1 MEHQV
6 LMEVLD
12 ILLVEDLVVDTMP
25 LVLLQRLVVEAEV
38 ALKAAMVLQRALLTL
53 VLEVVVVHQIM
64 ALDLLEDL
72 VSALFV
78 MLFNK

>member
-25 LVLLQRLVVEAEV
+25 MVLQQRLVVEAEV
-38 ALKAAMVLQRALLTL
+38 VLKVAMVLQRALLTL
-53 VLEVVVVHQIM
+53 VLEVVVVHRIT
-64 ALDLLEDL
+64 ALDLPEDL

>member
-1 MEHQV
+1 MD
-6 LMEVLD
+6 LLD

-25 LVLLQRLVVEAEV
+25 PVLPQRLVVEAEV
-38 ALKAAMVLQRALLTL
+38 VLKVAMVLQRALLTL
-53 VLEVVVVHQIM
+53 VLEVVVVHRIT
-64 ALDLLEDL
+64 ALDLPEDL